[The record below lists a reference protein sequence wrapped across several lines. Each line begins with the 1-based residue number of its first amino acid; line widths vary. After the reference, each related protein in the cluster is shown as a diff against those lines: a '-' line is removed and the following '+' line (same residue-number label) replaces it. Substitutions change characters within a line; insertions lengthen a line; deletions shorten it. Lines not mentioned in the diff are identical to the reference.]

1 MPGIVPTLGKSLLG
15 RGNGMCKGPAVERT
29 VNGEWGEEHGARP
42 GWAGARTQ
50 SYSALKA
57 TSRILN
63 FTLRSKGGPPTS
75 FEQDLL

>member
-1 MPGIVPTLGKSLLG
+1 MQRPRGGK
-15 RGNGMCKGPAVERT
+15 T
-29 VNGEWGEEHGARP
+29 VNGEWGEEHGTRP

-57 TSRILN
+57 TSRMLN
-63 FTLRSKGGPPTS
+63 FTLRSKGEPPTS